1 MKLEIKKIIYYNM
14 GLILI
19 FFLVF
24 GLSLIFQNDFQYY
37 DYGLFAS
44 LAVICMLT
52 LHVGLIVGLI
62 LCVIVIFGYGSVVF
76 FQMITNSIEIW
87 TLNYIWFL
95 IFPIATFFSGQ
106 IRENLDQIA
115 KNCEKCKSLSDR
127 VVSVDEITGFG
138 NAREFLRDL
147 DSEMARAKRHKLNL
161 TLAILKIQYFE
172 ELLAIYGV
180 ENLKDIYR
188 AISQSITVSTR
199 VEDLRYR
206 VSEDELAL
214 ILPHTDDV
222 QAKIVKD
229 RIKQELS
236 NIAIDDISSLG
247 RYNIE
252 LKIGLVQYSEDITN
266 PMEFKNLA
274 SKELEYDV

>member
-52 LHVGLIVGLI
+52 LHVGLVVGLI

-95 IFPIATFFSGQ
+95 ILPIATFFSGQ
-106 IRENLDQIA
+106 IRENLDQIS
-115 KNCEKCKSLSDR
+115 KNCEKCKDLSDR

-252 LKIGLVQYSEDITN
+252 LKIGLVQYIEDITN

-274 SKELEYDV
+274 SKEIEYDV

>member
-95 IFPIATFFSGQ
+95 ILPIATFFSGQ
-106 IRENLDQIA
+106 IRENLDQIS
-115 KNCEKCKSLSDR
+115 KNCEKCKDLSDR

-252 LKIGLVQYSEDITN
+252 LKIGLVQYIEDITN

-274 SKELEYDV
+274 SKEIEYDV